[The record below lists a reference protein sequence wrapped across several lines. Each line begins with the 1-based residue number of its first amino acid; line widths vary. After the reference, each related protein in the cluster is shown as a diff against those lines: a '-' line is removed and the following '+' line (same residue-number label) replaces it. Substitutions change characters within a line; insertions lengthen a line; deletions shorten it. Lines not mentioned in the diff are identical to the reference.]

1 MPVPSAPAQVS
12 ADRMGHRLPQGE
24 MRQRILDVAMEFF
37 LDRGYG
43 STSIRDIAEKLDIS
57 KAAVYYH
64 FPAKQSLAAAL
75 LAPAIENLADIAD
88 QLVAKDLTPAQAF
101 EQLSVSHNSF
111 GVVMA
116 AMRQDP
122 SLREAAHDTH
132 VELFGQFNR
141 MAKALAGP
149 RPSRARLI
157 RAHAS
162 MGALLAGLGGAGKN
176 LSGPSTRADRD
187 AAVAAALAALG

>member
-1 MPVPSAPAQVS
+1 MPVSSARAQVS
-12 ADRMGHRLPQGE
+12 AERTGHRLPQGE
-24 MRQRILDVAMEFF
+24 MRQRILDVAMKFF
-37 LDRGYG
+37 LERGYG
-43 STSIRDIAEKLDIS
+43 STSIRDIAEELDIS

-64 FPAKQSLAAAL
+64 FPAKQSLASAL
-75 LAPAIENLADIAD
+75 LAPAIENLAGIAD
-88 QLVAKDLTPAQAF
+88 RLTAQELTPAEAF
-101 EQLSVSHNSF
+101 EQLSVSHKTF

-122 SLREAAHDTH
+122 SLRDAALDTH
-132 VELFGQFNR
+132 IELFGQFNR

-157 RAHAS
+157 RAHSS
-162 MGALLAGLGGAGKN
+162 MGALLAGLGGAEKN
-176 LSGPSTRADRD
+176 LGGPLTRADRE